1 MSVFSYN
8 YRLSSAS
15 YIWFRLKGLQIYVQ
29 FIEGGAESDTNSDS
43 EGVDL
48 VEDLNEADTVDGDSS
63 HLSVEELNEADTVD
77 DDSSHLSE
85 QVMSLFFMY

>member
-15 YIWFRLKGLQIYVQ
+15 YIWFSLKGLQIYVQ

-48 VEDLNEADTVDGDSS
+48 VEDLNEADTVD
-63 HLSVEELNEADTVD
+63 
-77 DDSSHLSE
+77 DDSSHLLE
-85 QVMSLFFMY
+85 QVMSLFLVRIEPKIE

>member
-48 VEDLNEADTVDGDSS
+48 VEDLNEADTVD
-63 HLSVEELNEADTVD
+63 